1 MSHFSYSDM
10 ESLSKKLEMINNTKH
25 YLEFLDNGKT
35 KKDPKLHELVESLE
49 NQGFEKDKDFFVS
62 TNFINFISSDAYSA
76 AIMLT

>member
-1 MSHFSYSDM
+1 MSHFGYDID
-10 ESLSKKLEMINNTKH
+10 SLTKKLQMIEATKFC
-25 YLEFLDNGKT
+25 LEFPDNGKT
-35 KKDPKLHELVESLE
+35 KKDPKLQELVESLE